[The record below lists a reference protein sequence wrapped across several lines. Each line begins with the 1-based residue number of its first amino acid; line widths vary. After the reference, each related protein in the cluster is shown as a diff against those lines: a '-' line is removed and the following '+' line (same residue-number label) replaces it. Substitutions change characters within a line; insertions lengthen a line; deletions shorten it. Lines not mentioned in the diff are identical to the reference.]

1 MKWKTFQGWVEQ
13 DLPFGPAVLGPVTV
27 KPPIMEGPLAGG
39 VCREGGEGKQGVNR
53 GEKEENIHGLSS
65 LL

>member
-1 MKWKTFQGWVEQ
+1 MKWKTFKGWVEQ

-27 KPPIMEGPLAGG
+27 KPPIMEGPLAWS
-39 VCREGGEGKQGVNR
+39 VHREGGEGKQGVNR